1 MTRLFTY
8 CSKVLWATIFASIF
22 AVQQHLLHAV
32 ASPLHKLQHV
42 EGLAGEK
49 LAVVCGLSH
58 SSHELVKV
66 TLLHTQEPRH
76 PEDVI
81 PTDLRLPKAVVVAE
95 GDGREVHDRAVHLVQ
110 DGHMRVPIVLDHA
123 VGHLVEEDGEGCAEG
138 GGPKQPPQSHSTGKK
153 NVAETMEG
161 TVGPKHCDVRWWTW
175 FFLFWDAHY
184 DYKVSLFWS
193 YGRRLAA
200 AATD

>member
-22 AVQQHLLHAV
+22 AVQQHLLYAV

-42 EGLAGEK
+42 EGLAGKK
-49 LAVVCGLSH
+49 LAVVCGLPH

-66 TLLHTQEPRH
+66 TLFHTQEPRH
-76 PEDVI
+76 PEDVV

-110 DGHMRVPIVLDHA
+110 DGHMRVPIVLDHT
-123 VGHLVEEDGEGCAEG
+123 VGHLVQEDGEGCAEG
-138 GGPKQPPQSHSTGKK
+138 GGPKQPS
-153 NVAETMEG
+153 
-161 TVGPKHCDVRWWTW
+161 
-175 FFLFWDAHY
+175 
-184 DYKVSLFWS
+184 
-193 YGRRLAA
+193 
-200 AATD
+200 